1 VRGVSI
7 LIAMNNFQ
15 SPFQLQGK
23 TILVTGAS
31 SGLGQAIAVECARA
45 GATLVL
51 TGRNLPRLQ
60 AVHASLSGCM
70 HRYIVADLTD
80 ASQRNA
86 LVDEVG
92 SVNGIVHSAG
102 VDGVAPLRMVSDKLL
117 QQVMGTNFHVPI
129 LLNQRMLYR
138 KQILDSGSI
147 VFVASIA
154 ALTGKVGVGPYSASK
169 SALLGAMR
177 CLALEVAK
185 HGIRVNA
192 LCPGIVDTPL
202 FDNHRAWLT
211 DVVAKTY
218 PLGLGRPEDVAYA
231 AIYFL
236 CDASRKVTGTSFSLD
251 GGIPY
256 T

>member
-1 VRGVSI
+1 MRGVSK

-129 LLNQRMLYR
+129 RLNQRMLYR

-154 ALTGKVGVGPYSASK
+154 ALTGKVGDGPYSASK
-169 SALLGAMR
+169 SA
-177 CLALEVAK
+177 
-185 HGIRVNA
+185 
-192 LCPGIVDTPL
+192 
-202 FDNHRAWLT
+202 
-211 DVVAKTY
+211 
-218 PLGLGRPEDVAYA
+218 
-231 AIYFL
+231 
-236 CDASRKVTGTSFSLD
+236 
-251 GGIPY
+251 
-256 T
+256 